1 MHKDDSYLKFID
13 EALGVAK
20 SIPRYFSKF
29 SKKLYCNHQKFA
41 IYILMQKLKMTTR
54 EVVSFVKNNSDVKLY
69 LGLHSV
75 PNHSTIVRFV
85 NRIKNFTYSVLG
97 IKQASIVAV
106 DATGFELESKSYYY
120 RKIDQD
126 LFHNYHRKTKH
137 YMKLSIVIDTR
148 TQIILAH
155 KMRYGPRNDNIDF
168 KELLKELKVDC
179 VVADKGYSS
188 KKNRRFVLNKLHAMP
203 IIPYKKNESI
213 YKLYG
218 GRKIL
223 NFDDKIYHQRSKVE
237 TVFSV
242 LKRKY
247 GSFLKCR
254 SYATQKVELTCKLI
268 AYNIDRKINYL
279 LFFIRGLHQSSK
291 KRLWC
296 VPH

>member
-1 MHKDDSYLKFID
+1 MEKHDSYLKFID
-13 EALGVAK
+13 EALEVAK

-41 IYILMQKLKMTTR
+41 IYVLMQKLKMTTR
-54 EVVSFVKNNSDVKLY
+54 GVVSFVRNNPDVKLY
-69 LGLHSV
+69 LGLHRV

-85 NRIKNFTYSVLG
+85 KKIKKLTYAMLG

-120 RKIDQD
+120 RNIDKR
-126 LFHNYHRKTKH
+126 LFKNYIKRTKH
-137 YMKLSIVIDTR
+137 YMKLSIAIDTN
-148 TQIILAH
+148 TQLILAH

-168 KELLKELKVDC
+168 KELLRELKVDC

-188 KKNRRFVLNKLHAMP
+188 KANRRFVLNNLHAMP
-203 IIPYKKNESI
+203 IIPYKKTESI
-213 YKLYG
+213 YKLCG

-223 NFDDKIYHQRSKVE
+223 NFDENIYHQRSKIE

-247 GSFLKCR
+247 GSCLRCR
-254 SYATQKVELTCKLI
+254 SYATQKVELTCRLI

-279 LFFIRGLHQSSK
+279 LFFIRGLHQS
-291 KRLWC
+291 
-296 VPH
+296 